1 MITKIKSG
9 KNEVGA
15 LFICTDSI
23 YISMKSAHQYMNK
36 HKSLK
41 LEQVIENLFDSLKDA
56 DIYVVD
62 FN

>member
-1 MITKIKSG
+1 
-9 KNEVGA
+9 
-15 LFICTDSI
+15 
-23 YISMKSAHQYMNK
+23 MKSAHQYMNK